1 MSENL
6 AFKHDRLR
14 DAALAATL
22 RIGRMEPTVIV
33 DCVPLLLREG
43 TILAFLVAGVSLRT
57 LLACSCNEAIEG
69 LVMTILN
76 QSFLFVETVGALH
89 VGGVSA
95 AELCRPRCWSDLR
108 LFNLRLLFFLLFS
121 TSLCT
126 SVNHIADSVDSWTL
140 WRWLIFCQVIRHIYF
155 LVSNMED
162 VTVPQFQWLNW
173 WSVATWQWLFQ
184 SIVCE

>member
-1 MSENL
+1 MINELLKLLKVHERDVVEMSENL

-57 LLACSCNEAIEG
+57 LLACSCNEAVKG

-95 AELCRPRCWSDLR
+95 AELCRPRC
-108 LFNLRLLFFLLFS
+108 
-121 TSLCT
+121 
-126 SVNHIADSVDSWTL
+126 
-140 WRWLIFCQVIRHIYF
+140 
-155 LVSNMED
+155 
-162 VTVPQFQWLNW
+162 
-173 WSVATWQWLFQ
+173 
-184 SIVCE
+184 